1 MFTASMIEYQI
12 DEEKKIITATV
23 SGVEYDAIDTLKK
36 VFRQNNI
43 ILTDQ
48 ATCIQM
54 IPDEED
60 GKYRDENINFIDI
73 PMSTCKKYRLPNIF
87 SATAK
92 YDPEDPHPYSI
103 ERGKM
108 IARRRL
114 YNYYNKAYQTAVENI
129 REAIMDAD
137 NKLVDAMLL
146 ARDRQV
152 NFQYFE
158 YYDVF
163 KHNCECS
170 QKM

>member
-12 DEEKKIITATV
+12 DEEKKIITASV
-23 SGVEYDAIDTLKK
+23 SGVEYDAIDTMKK
-36 VFRQNNI
+36 AFRQNNL
-43 ILTDQ
+43 ILEDT
-48 ATCIQM
+48 ATYVEM
-54 IPDEED
+54 IPDED
-60 GKYRDENINFIDI
+60 GKYCDENISLVDERI
-73 PMSTCKKYRLPNIF
+73 STCKKYRLPNTF

-92 YDPEDPHPYSI
+92 YDPNDPHPYSI

-114 YNYYNKAYQTAVENI
+114 YNQYNRAYATAINNLQS
-129 REAIMDAD
+129 AIIDTNNKMMDA
-137 NKLVDAMLL
+137 LLL

-163 KHNCECS
+163 KRNCECS
-170 QKM
+170 EKL